1 MHMHVL
7 HEVHGRAS
15 LTTTTVY
22 VQAKREAVEL
32 ATLEWVSWFDH
43 HCLLKPLGYTSPTE
57 TEVNYYMQLSSQV
70 IPG

>member
-1 MHMHVL
+1 MDVL

-43 HCLLKPLGYTSPTE
+43 HCLLRPLGYTRPKE
-57 TEVNYYMQLSSQV
+57 TEVNYYMQLSSQA

>member
-15 LTTTTVY
+15 LATTTVY

-32 ATLEWVSWFDH
+32 ATLEWVSWFNH
-43 HCLLKPLGYTSPTE
+43 HCLLKPFDDTPSTE

-70 IPG
+70 IPC

>member
-15 LTTTTVY
+15 ITTSTVY
-22 VQAKREAVEL
+22 VLAKGEAVEL
-32 ATLEWVSWFDH
+32 ATLDWVSWFNH

-57 TEVNYYMQLSSQV
+57 IAVNSRMQLSSQA

>member
-1 MHMHVL
+1 MRAL

-32 ATLEWVSWFDH
+32 ATLEWDSWLDH
-43 HCLLKPLGYTSPTE
+43 HCPLEPLGYTPPRETE
-57 TEVNYYMQLSSQV
+57 TNYYMQLSSQA